1 MYQVTKSKTSI
12 YIDKDLWQRFRL
24 RANRRGLQVSGA
36 LESLMEEEM
45 IEDMIERKLSE
56 MVDSETRE
64 IDFPPIKTKASVSE
78 LVRVM
83 RDERTSGLL
92 RQ

>member
-1 MYQVTKSKTSI
+1 MTKSKTSI

-24 RANRRGLQVSGA
+24 RVNRRGLEVSGS

-45 IEDMIERKLSE
+45 IDDMMERKLSG
-56 MVDSETRE
+56 MVGSETRE
-64 IDFPPIKTKASVSE
+64 IDFLPIKTKASVSE

-83 RDERTSGLL
+83 RDERTSGLP